1 MEDPLQRPATID
13 NGLKISIPSIL
24 LEKNRIS
31 TSSRSPVIISLTL
44 ALQVQ
49 VFLVARFV
57 AGQE

>member
-1 MEDPLQRPATID
+1 MEDLLQRPATID
-13 NGLKISIPSIL
+13 NGLKISIPSIP

-31 TSSRSPVIISLTL
+31 ISSPVIISLAL